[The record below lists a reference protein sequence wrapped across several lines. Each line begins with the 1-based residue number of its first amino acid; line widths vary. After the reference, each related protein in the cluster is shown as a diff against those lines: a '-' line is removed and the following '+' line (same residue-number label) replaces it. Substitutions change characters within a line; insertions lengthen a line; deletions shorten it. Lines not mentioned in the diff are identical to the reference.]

1 MAQCTL
7 PGQRT
12 ARPGGVRLG
21 YTGLGRSEYPQTV
34 PERASEKFAP
44 FPWRTKTAL
53 IYFPHSDLEG
63 KAVEENDRGDAYMDH
78 MHVVYYYMILISYI
92 FTSCIF
98 FKMYH
103 MFFYSLKVYSLHLG
117 SLLVCNILWT
127 LTNVE

>member
-1 MAQCTL
+1 MAQCTS

-21 YTGLGRSEYPQTV
+21 YAGLGRSEDSQTV

-44 FPWRTKTAL
+44 FPWKTKTAL

-78 MHVVYYYMILISYI
+78 VRVVYYYMILISCI

-98 FKMYH
+98 SICITCSFTHSKSIVCIRVH
-103 MFFYSLKVYSLHLG
+103 SWFVTFYGL
-117 SLLVCNILWT
+117 
-127 LTNVE
+127 